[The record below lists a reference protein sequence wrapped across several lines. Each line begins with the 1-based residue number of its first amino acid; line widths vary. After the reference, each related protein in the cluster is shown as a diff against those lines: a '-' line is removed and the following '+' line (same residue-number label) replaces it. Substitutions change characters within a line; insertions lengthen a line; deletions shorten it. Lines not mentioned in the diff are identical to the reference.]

1 MNRPPLVFGVSHVH
15 LPVLDLGR
23 SQALYAGLLG
33 FEQKAQGEGWMEL
46 DAGGTVGLLLTRS
59 GRVEQRGSLRL
70 LAADVDGTLE
80 ALLGGGCS
88 LVEDVART
96 PQMTLTATVGDPD
109 GHHLTVWRA
118 LTEDEY
124 EVPPELPTVLTW
136 HDDAQALLKQLLKG
150 VPALFRGIARRKV
163 VRVAEEL
170 AGQRR
175 LVTREEVIRGF
186 ILASPR
192 VTRGRNRQPLLDAGI
207 DPARYQADWDAD

>member
-1 MNRPPLVFGVSHVH
+1 MNRPPVVFGVSHVH

-23 SQALYAGLLG
+23 SRALYAGILG
-33 FEQKAQGEGWMEL
+33 FEVKAQGDGWMEL
-46 DAGGTVGLLLTRS
+46 DAGGTVDLLLTES

-70 LAADVDGTLE
+70 LAPDVDATLE
-80 ALLGGGCS
+80 ALLRGGCS
-88 LVEDVART
+88 LVHDAART
-96 PQMTLTATVGDPD
+96 AEMTLAATVSDAD

-136 HDDAQALLKQLLKG
+136 EDDAQALLKQLLKG

-170 AGQRR
+170 ASRQR

-207 DPARYQADWDAD
+207 DPARYQEDWDAD